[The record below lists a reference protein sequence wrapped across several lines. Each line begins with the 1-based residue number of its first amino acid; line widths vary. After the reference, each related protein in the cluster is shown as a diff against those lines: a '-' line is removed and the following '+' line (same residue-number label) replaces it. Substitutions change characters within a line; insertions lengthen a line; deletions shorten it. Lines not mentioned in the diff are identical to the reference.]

1 MCNHCIYTSTGR
13 AYRLD
18 QVSRGKPAPYQR
30 HAFDVFAPALFGL
43 FAGLALV
50 AYVAQVVT

>member
-1 MCNHCIYTSTGR
+1 MTYSTDR
-13 AYRLD
+13 HYYRLSD
-18 QVSRGKPAPYQR
+18 APRGKPAPQYR
-30 HAFDVFAPALFGL
+30 SAFDALLPALFGL